1 MNSLQTANQFRR
13 IFLAVVWLSAGALFT
28 GCGTTPGTTPA
39 FTTAAGSAAVT
50 QDQAGQTRLR
60 RGDTVTV
67 RLDTIGQEDKGPQSI
82 DTEIDENGEISLPLI
97 GHIKGEGLTVGELSE
112 RIQANYVP
120 RFYIHCNVTILTTV
134 RFFYV
139 GGEVRAPGRYNWSDD
154 VTLLKAINT
163 AGGFSDYANRTK
175 VELARGKDKRVYDC
189 EQLRQHPDQDVS
201 VQPGDSIYV
210 ARSIF

>member
-1 MNSLQTANQFRR
+1 MNPLRAANQFGR
-13 IFLAVVWLSAGALFT
+13 ILLAVVWLAAGALFT
-28 GCGTTPGTTPA
+28 GCGTTNTTPA
-39 FTTAAGSAAVT
+39 FAPAANANAAT
-50 QDQAGQTRLR
+50 PDQGGDTRLR

-67 RLDTIGQEDKGPQSI
+67 RLDTAGQEDKGPQSI

-97 GHIKGEGLTVGELSE
+97 GRIKCEGLTVGELSE
-112 RIQANYVP
+112 RIQASYVP
-120 RFYIHCNVTILTTV
+120 RFYIHCNVTILTTI

-189 EQLRQHPDQDVS
+189 DQLRQHPEQDVP